1 MGKHHL
7 LQMYDHFLFRGHLCL
22 VFELLSIN
30 LYELIRQN
38 KFRGLPTTLIRH
50 IMIQIVDAMLTLAE
64 ANVVHCDLKPENIL
78 LQSSDSADIKIIDF
92 GSACLEHRT
101 VYTYIQSR
109 FYRSPEVILGVS
121 YGKSIDMWSVGC
133 IAAELFLGL
142 PLFPGC

>member
-1 MGKHHL
+1 
-7 LQMYDHFLFRGHLCL
+7 MYDHFLFRGHLCL

-78 LQSSDSADIKIIDF
+78 LQS
-92 GSACLEHRT
+92 
-101 VYTYIQSR
+101 
-109 FYRSPEVILGVS
+109 
-121 YGKSIDMWSVGC
+121 
-133 IAAELFLGL
+133 
-142 PLFPGC
+142 